1 MLDIKLFR
9 ENPELIFDSEKK
21 RFRSTENAEK
31 VIEYDTLWR
40 EGERR
45 LNSLRAEKN
54 KLSKSFKQAKKD
66 GNIEEVIAKSKEV
79 ANEIKELSAKNAEYL
94 QLRDDYRYKVGNI
107 IDEDVP
113 ISDTEDD
120 NVVVRTYGEIPEHD
134 FELLNHVDLIN
145 KIDGADLE
153 TAASVSGA
161 RFYYLKRDILHLNL
175 ALIQFAL
182 SELEAE
188 GYIPMQTPF
197 FVKGEVAA
205 ETSELGEFEETLYKV
220 ENEDMYLI
228 ATAEQTLAALHRNE
242 IINPEDLPLRYCAL
256 STCFRKEA
264 GSHGKDTLGIFRVHQ
279 FEKIEQ
285 FIFCDPEDSKNQ
297 HEKLM
302 EVTERI
308 YQKLGLPYQIIAI
321 VSSALNDNAA
331 IKYDLEAWFPGSGA
345 FRELVSCT
353 NCKDYQARKT
363 KTRVGRAGSGDAQT
377 LHTLNSTAI
386 ATERTMCCILENYQ
400 QADGSVVVKMGGT
413 MLLATVT
420 CAKDAKE
427 DVDFMPL
434 QVDYKEKYASA
445 GRFPGGFMKREG
457 KASDYEILI
466 ARLVDR
472 ALRPL
477 FPEDFHAEVFVNVN
491 LISAE
496 KDIQPDALAGLAASS
511 ALAVSDIPFEGPISE
526 VRVARIGGE
535 FKINPNFS
543 EMADADLDI
552 MVAATI
558 YLLLAWCF
566 KVRALNEGIS
576 LLKGL
581 LSRK

>member
-9 ENPELIFDSEKK
+9 EDPELIFDSEKK

-54 KLSKSFKQAKKD
+54 KLSKSFKKAKQE

-113 ISDTEDD
+113 VSDTEDD

-188 GYIPMQTPF
+188 GYIPMQTPL

-285 FIFCDPEDSKNQ
+285 FIYSTPEDSRKQ
-297 HEKLM
+297 HDHLM

-363 KTRVGRAGSGDAQT
+363 KTRYGRAGSGDAQI

-386 ATERTMCCILENYQ
+386 ATERTICCILENYQ
-400 QADGSVVVKMGGT
+400 QADGSIKVPEVLVPYMGGK
-413 MLLATVT
+413 TVIE
-420 CAKDAKE
+420 AKE
-427 DVDFMPL
+427 
-434 QVDYKEKYASA
+434 
-445 GRFPGGFMKREG
+445 
-457 KASDYEILI
+457 
-466 ARLVDR
+466 
-472 ALRPL
+472 
-477 FPEDFHAEVFVNVN
+477 
-491 LISAE
+491 
-496 KDIQPDALAGLAASS
+496 
-511 ALAVSDIPFEGPISE
+511 
-526 VRVARIGGE
+526 
-535 FKINPNFS
+535 
-543 EMADADLDI
+543 
-552 MVAATI
+552 
-558 YLLLAWCF
+558 
-566 KVRALNEGIS
+566 
-576 LLKGL
+576 
-581 LSRK
+581 

>member
-9 ENPELIFDSEKK
+9 ENPELIMDSEKK

-40 EGERR
+40 EGEKK

-54 KLSKSFKQAKKD
+54 KLSKSFKKAKEE
-66 GNIEEVIAKSKEV
+66 GNIDEVIARSKEV
-79 ANEIKELSAKNAEYL
+79 ASEIKELSVKTDEYFK
-94 QLRDDYRYKVGNI
+94 LRDEYRYKVGNI

-113 ISDTEDD
+113 VSDTEDD
-120 NVVVRTYGEIPEHD
+120 NVVVRTFGEIPEYD

-182 SELEAE
+182 SELEEE

-228 ATAEQTLAALHRNE
+228 ATAEQTLAALHRDE
-242 IINPEDLPLRYCAL
+242 IINPENLPLRYCAL

-285 FIFCDPEDSKNQ
+285 FIYSTPEDSRNQ
-297 HEKLM
+297 HNHLM

-308 YQKLGLPYQIIAI
+308 YQKLGLPYQVIAI

-363 KTRVGRAGSGDAQT
+363 KTRYGRAGSGDAQI

-386 ATERTMCCILENYQ
+386 ATERTICCILENYQ
-400 QADGSVVVKMGGT
+400 QKDGSVKVPDVLVPYMGGK
-413 MLLATVT
+413 TVIE
-420 CAKDAKE
+420 AKE
-427 DVDFMPL
+427 
-434 QVDYKEKYASA
+434 
-445 GRFPGGFMKREG
+445 
-457 KASDYEILI
+457 
-466 ARLVDR
+466 
-472 ALRPL
+472 
-477 FPEDFHAEVFVNVN
+477 
-491 LISAE
+491 
-496 KDIQPDALAGLAASS
+496 
-511 ALAVSDIPFEGPISE
+511 
-526 VRVARIGGE
+526 
-535 FKINPNFS
+535 
-543 EMADADLDI
+543 
-552 MVAATI
+552 
-558 YLLLAWCF
+558 
-566 KVRALNEGIS
+566 
-576 LLKGL
+576 
-581 LSRK
+581 

>member
-1 MLDIKLFR
+1 MLDIRLFR
-9 ENPELIFDSEKK
+9 ESPEMIIDSEKK
-21 RFRSTENAEK
+21 RFRSTENVEK

-40 EGERR
+40 EGERK
-45 LNSLRAEKN
+45 LNSLRSEKN
-54 KLSKSFKQAKKD
+54 KLSKSFKKAKEE
-66 GNIEEVIAKSKEV
+66 GNLEEVIKRSKEV
-79 ANEIKELSAKNAEYL
+79 AAEIKVLSAKNEEYL
-94 QLRDDYRYKVGNI
+94 KLRDDYRYKVGNI

-134 FELLNHVDLIN
+134 FELLNHVDLIK

-153 TAASVSGA
+153 TAASIAGA

-182 SELEAE
+182 EELEME

-205 ETSELGEFEETLYKV
+205 ETSELGEFYETLYKV

-242 IINPEDLPLRYCAL
+242 IISPDDLPLRYCAL

-285 FIFCDPEDSKNQ
+285 FIYSAPEDSRNQ
-297 HEKLM
+297 HNHLM

-363 KTRVGRAGSGDAQT
+363 KTRMGRAGSGDAQT

-400 QADGSVVVKMGGT
+400 QADGSVIVPEVLVPYMNGKK
-413 MLLATVT
+413 VIE
-420 CAKDAKE
+420 AKK
-427 DVDFMPL
+427 
-434 QVDYKEKYASA
+434 
-445 GRFPGGFMKREG
+445 
-457 KASDYEILI
+457 
-466 ARLVDR
+466 
-472 ALRPL
+472 
-477 FPEDFHAEVFVNVN
+477 
-491 LISAE
+491 
-496 KDIQPDALAGLAASS
+496 
-511 ALAVSDIPFEGPISE
+511 
-526 VRVARIGGE
+526 
-535 FKINPNFS
+535 
-543 EMADADLDI
+543 
-552 MVAATI
+552 
-558 YLLLAWCF
+558 
-566 KVRALNEGIS
+566 
-576 LLKGL
+576 
-581 LSRK
+581 

>member
-1 MLDIKLFR
+1 M
-9 ENPELIFDSEKK
+9 
-21 RFRSTENAEK
+21 
-31 VIEYDTLWR
+31 WR

-79 ANEIKELSAKNAEYL
+79 ANEIKELSAKNIEYL
-94 QLRDDYRYKVGNI
+94 ALRDDYRYKVGNV

-120 NVVVRTYGEIPEHD
+120 NVIVRKVGDLPEFD
-134 FELLNHVDLIN
+134 FEALNHVDLIE
-145 KIDGADLE
+145 KIDGADIE
-153 TAASVSGA
+153 TAASIAGA

-220 ENEDMYLI
+220 ENEDLYLI
-228 ATAEQTLAALHRNE
+228 ATAEQTLAALHRDE

-285 FIFCDPEDSKNQ
+285 FIFSSPEESKNE
-297 HEKLM
+297 HNRLL
-302 EVTERI
+302 EVTENI
-308 YQKLGLPYQIIAI
+308 YKKLGLPYQIVAI

-331 IKYDLEAWFPGSGA
+331 IKYDLEAWFPGSQTY
-345 FRELVSCT
+345 RELVSCT
-353 NCKDYQARKT
+353 NCGDYQARKT
-363 KTRVGRAGSGDAQT
+363 KTRVGRAGSGDAQI

-400 QADGSVVVKMGGT
+400 QADGSVKVPEVLVPFMGG
-413 MLLATVT
+413 
-420 CAKDAKE
+420 KAKE
-427 DVDFMPL
+427 
-434 QVDYKEKYASA
+434 
-445 GRFPGGFMKREG
+445 
-457 KASDYEILI
+457 
-466 ARLVDR
+466 
-472 ALRPL
+472 
-477 FPEDFHAEVFVNVN
+477 
-491 LISAE
+491 
-496 KDIQPDALAGLAASS
+496 
-511 ALAVSDIPFEGPISE
+511 
-526 VRVARIGGE
+526 
-535 FKINPNFS
+535 
-543 EMADADLDI
+543 
-552 MVAATI
+552 
-558 YLLLAWCF
+558 
-566 KVRALNEGIS
+566 
-576 LLKGL
+576 
-581 LSRK
+581 

>member
-1 MLDIKLFR
+1 MLDIKIFR
-9 ENPELIFDSEKK
+9 ENPELIMDSEKK
-21 RFRSTENAEK
+21 RFRSTENVEK

-40 EGERR
+40 EGEKK
-45 LNSLRAEKN
+45 LNSLRSEKN
-54 KLSKSFKQAKKD
+54 KLSKSFKKAKEE
-66 GNIEEVIAKSKEV
+66 GNLDDVIKRSKEV
-79 ANEIKELSAKNAEYL
+79 ASEIKDLTAKNADYL
-94 QLRDDYRYKVGNI
+94 KLREDYRYKVGNI

-120 NVVVRTYGEIPEHD
+120 NVVVKTYGEIPDYD
-134 FELLNHVDLIN
+134 FKPLNHVDLIE

-153 TAASVSGA
+153 TAADIAGA

-182 SELEAE
+182 SELESE

-228 ATAEQTLAALHRNE
+228 ATAEQTLAALHRDE
-242 IINPEDLPLRYCAL
+242 IISPDELPLRYCAL

-285 FIFCDPEDSKNQ
+285 FIFSTPEDSKNQ

-308 YQKLGLPYQIIAI
+308 YQKLNLPYQVISI

-331 IKYDLEAWFPGSGA
+331 IKYDLEAWFPGSGTY
-345 FRELVSCT
+345 RELVSCT

-363 KTRVGRAGSGDAQT
+363 KTRFGRAGSGDAQT

-400 QADGSVVVKMGGT
+400 QADGSVKIPEVLVPYMNGK
-413 MLLATVT
+413 TVIE
-420 CAKDAKE
+420 AKK
-427 DVDFMPL
+427 
-434 QVDYKEKYASA
+434 
-445 GRFPGGFMKREG
+445 
-457 KASDYEILI
+457 
-466 ARLVDR
+466 
-472 ALRPL
+472 
-477 FPEDFHAEVFVNVN
+477 
-491 LISAE
+491 
-496 KDIQPDALAGLAASS
+496 
-511 ALAVSDIPFEGPISE
+511 
-526 VRVARIGGE
+526 
-535 FKINPNFS
+535 
-543 EMADADLDI
+543 
-552 MVAATI
+552 
-558 YLLLAWCF
+558 
-566 KVRALNEGIS
+566 
-576 LLKGL
+576 
-581 LSRK
+581 

>member
-1 MLDIKLFR
+1 MLDIKIFR
-9 ENPELIFDSEKK
+9 ENPELILDSEKK
-21 RFRSTENAEK
+21 RFRSTENVEK

-40 EGERR
+40 EGEKK
-45 LNSLRAEKN
+45 LNSLRSEKN
-54 KLSKSFKQAKKD
+54 KLSKSFKKAKEE
-66 GNIEEVIAKSKEV
+66 GNLDDVIKRSKEV
-79 ANEIKELSAKNAEYL
+79 ASEIKDLTAKNADYL
-94 QLRDDYRYKVGNI
+94 KLREDYRYKVGNI

-120 NVVVRTYGEIPEHD
+120 NVVVKTYGEIPDYD
-134 FELLNHVDLIN
+134 FKPLNHVDLIE

-153 TAASVSGA
+153 TAADIAGA

-182 SELEAE
+182 SELESE

-228 ATAEQTLAALHRNE
+228 ATAEQTLAALHRDE
-242 IINPEDLPLRYCAL
+242 IISPDELPLRYCSL

-285 FIFCDPEDSKNQ
+285 FIFSTPEDSKNQ

-308 YQKLGLPYQIIAI
+308 YQKLNLPYQVISI

-331 IKYDLEAWFPGSGA
+331 IKYDLEAWFPGSA
-345 FRELVSCT
+345 TYRELVSCT

-363 KTRVGRAGSGDAQT
+363 KTRFGRAGSGDAQT

-400 QADGSVVVKMGGT
+400 QADGSVKVPEVLVPYMNGK
-413 MLLATVT
+413 TVIE
-420 CAKDAKE
+420 AKK
-427 DVDFMPL
+427 
-434 QVDYKEKYASA
+434 
-445 GRFPGGFMKREG
+445 
-457 KASDYEILI
+457 
-466 ARLVDR
+466 
-472 ALRPL
+472 
-477 FPEDFHAEVFVNVN
+477 
-491 LISAE
+491 
-496 KDIQPDALAGLAASS
+496 
-511 ALAVSDIPFEGPISE
+511 
-526 VRVARIGGE
+526 
-535 FKINPNFS
+535 
-543 EMADADLDI
+543 
-552 MVAATI
+552 
-558 YLLLAWCF
+558 
-566 KVRALNEGIS
+566 
-576 LLKGL
+576 
-581 LSRK
+581 

>member
-9 ENPELIFDSEKK
+9 ENPEMIMDSEKK

-40 EGERR
+40 EGEKK

-54 KLSKSFKQAKKD
+54 KLSKSFKKAKEE
-66 GNIEEVIAKSKEV
+66 GNIDEVIARSKEV
-79 ANEIKELSAKNAEYL
+79 ASEIKELSVKTDEYFK
-94 QLRDDYRYKVGNI
+94 LRDEYRYKVGNI

-113 ISDTEDD
+113 VSDTEDD
-120 NVVVRTYGEIPEHD
+120 NVVVRTFGEIPEYD

-182 SELEAE
+182 SELEEE

-228 ATAEQTLAALHRNE
+228 ATAEQTLAALHRDE
-242 IINPEDLPLRYCAL
+242 IINPENLPLRYCAL

-285 FIFCDPEDSKNQ
+285 FIYSTPEDSRNQ
-297 HEKLM
+297 HNHLM

-308 YQKLGLPYQIIAI
+308 YQKLGLPYQVIAI

-363 KTRVGRAGSGDAQT
+363 KTRYGRAGSGDAQI

-386 ATERTMCCILENYQ
+386 ATERTICCILENYQ
-400 QADGSVVVKMGGT
+400 QKDGSVKVPDVLVPYMGGK
-413 MLLATVT
+413 TVIE
-420 CAKDAKE
+420 AKE
-427 DVDFMPL
+427 
-434 QVDYKEKYASA
+434 
-445 GRFPGGFMKREG
+445 
-457 KASDYEILI
+457 
-466 ARLVDR
+466 
-472 ALRPL
+472 
-477 FPEDFHAEVFVNVN
+477 
-491 LISAE
+491 
-496 KDIQPDALAGLAASS
+496 
-511 ALAVSDIPFEGPISE
+511 
-526 VRVARIGGE
+526 
-535 FKINPNFS
+535 
-543 EMADADLDI
+543 
-552 MVAATI
+552 
-558 YLLLAWCF
+558 
-566 KVRALNEGIS
+566 
-576 LLKGL
+576 
-581 LSRK
+581 

>member
-9 ENPELIFDSEKK
+9 ENPEIIFDSEKK

-54 KLSKSFKQAKKD
+54 KLSKSFKKAKQE

-94 QLRDDYRYKVGNI
+94 ALRDDYRYKVGNI

-153 TAASVSGA
+153 TAASIAGA

-285 FIFCDPEDSKNQ
+285 FIFSTPEDSRKQ
-297 HEKLM
+297 HDHLM

-308 YQKLGLPYQIIAI
+308 YQKLGLPYQVIAI
-321 VSSALNDNAA
+321 VSS
-331 IKYDLEAWFPGSGA
+331 F
-345 FRELVSCT
+345 
-353 NCKDYQARKT
+353 
-363 KTRVGRAGSGDAQT
+363 
-377 LHTLNSTAI
+377 
-386 ATERTMCCILENYQ
+386 
-400 QADGSVVVKMGGT
+400 
-413 MLLATVT
+413 
-420 CAKDAKE
+420 
-427 DVDFMPL
+427 
-434 QVDYKEKYASA
+434 
-445 GRFPGGFMKREG
+445 
-457 KASDYEILI
+457 
-466 ARLVDR
+466 
-472 ALRPL
+472 
-477 FPEDFHAEVFVNVN
+477 
-491 LISAE
+491 
-496 KDIQPDALAGLAASS
+496 
-511 ALAVSDIPFEGPISE
+511 
-526 VRVARIGGE
+526 
-535 FKINPNFS
+535 
-543 EMADADLDI
+543 
-552 MVAATI
+552 
-558 YLLLAWCF
+558 
-566 KVRALNEGIS
+566 
-576 LLKGL
+576 
-581 LSRK
+581 

>member
-1 MLDIKLFR
+1 MLDIKIFR
-9 ENPELIFDSEKK
+9 ENPELILDSEKK
-21 RFRSTENAEK
+21 RFRSTENVEK

-40 EGERR
+40 EGEKK
-45 LNSLRAEKN
+45 LNSLRSEKN
-54 KLSKSFKQAKKD
+54 KLSKSFKKAKEE
-66 GNIEEVIAKSKEV
+66 GNLDDVIKRSKEV
-79 ANEIKELSAKNAEYL
+79 ASEIKDLTAKNADYL
-94 QLRDDYRYKVGNI
+94 KLREDYRYKVGNI

-120 NVVVRTYGEIPEHD
+120 NVVVKTYGEIPDYD
-134 FELLNHVDLIN
+134 FKPLNHVDLIE

-153 TAASVSGA
+153 TAADIAGA

-182 SELEAE
+182 SELESE

-228 ATAEQTLAALHRNE
+228 ATAEQTLAALHRDE
-242 IINPEDLPLRYCAL
+242 IISPDELPLRYCAL

-285 FIFCDPEDSKNQ
+285 FIFSTPEDSKNQ

-308 YQKLGLPYQIIAI
+308 YQKLNLPYQVISI

-331 IKYDLEAWFPGSGA
+331 IKYDLEAWFPGSGTY
-345 FRELVSCT
+345 RELVSCT

-363 KTRVGRAGSGDAQT
+363 KTRFGRAGSGDAQT

-400 QADGSVVVKMGGT
+400 QADGSVKIPEVLVPYMNGK
-413 MLLATVT
+413 TVIE
-420 CAKDAKE
+420 AKK
-427 DVDFMPL
+427 
-434 QVDYKEKYASA
+434 
-445 GRFPGGFMKREG
+445 
-457 KASDYEILI
+457 
-466 ARLVDR
+466 
-472 ALRPL
+472 
-477 FPEDFHAEVFVNVN
+477 
-491 LISAE
+491 
-496 KDIQPDALAGLAASS
+496 
-511 ALAVSDIPFEGPISE
+511 
-526 VRVARIGGE
+526 
-535 FKINPNFS
+535 
-543 EMADADLDI
+543 
-552 MVAATI
+552 
-558 YLLLAWCF
+558 
-566 KVRALNEGIS
+566 
-576 LLKGL
+576 
-581 LSRK
+581 

>member
-1 MLDIKLFR
+1 MT
-9 ENPELIFDSEKK
+9 P
-21 RFRSTENAEK
+21 
-31 VIEYDTLWR
+31 
-40 EGERR
+40 

-79 ANEIKELSAKNAEYL
+79 ANEIKELSAKNIEYL
-94 QLRDDYRYKVGNI
+94 ALRDDYRYKVGNV

-120 NVVVRTYGEIPEHD
+120 NVIVRKVGDLPEFD
-134 FELLNHVDLIN
+134 FEALNHVDLIE
-145 KIDGADLE
+145 KIDGADIE
-153 TAASVSGA
+153 TAASIAGA

-220 ENEDMYLI
+220 ENEDLYLI
-228 ATAEQTLAALHRNE
+228 ATAEQTLAALHRDE

-285 FIFCDPEDSKNQ
+285 FIFSSPEESKNE
-297 HEKLM
+297 HNRLL
-302 EVTERI
+302 EVTENI
-308 YQKLGLPYQIIAI
+308 YKKLGLPYQIVAI

-331 IKYDLEAWFPGSGA
+331 IKYDLEAWFPGSQTY
-345 FRELVSCT
+345 RELVSCT
-353 NCKDYQARKT
+353 NCGDYQARKT
-363 KTRVGRAGSGDAQT
+363 KTRVGRAGSGDAQI

-400 QADGSVVVKMGGT
+400 QADGSVKVPEVLVPFMGGKT
-413 MLLATVT
+413 IIE
-420 CAKDAKE
+420 AKE
-427 DVDFMPL
+427 
-434 QVDYKEKYASA
+434 
-445 GRFPGGFMKREG
+445 
-457 KASDYEILI
+457 
-466 ARLVDR
+466 
-472 ALRPL
+472 
-477 FPEDFHAEVFVNVN
+477 
-491 LISAE
+491 
-496 KDIQPDALAGLAASS
+496 
-511 ALAVSDIPFEGPISE
+511 
-526 VRVARIGGE
+526 
-535 FKINPNFS
+535 
-543 EMADADLDI
+543 
-552 MVAATI
+552 
-558 YLLLAWCF
+558 
-566 KVRALNEGIS
+566 
-576 LLKGL
+576 
-581 LSRK
+581 